1 MALKQTINTIP
12 IKYKIAMKTGRVVK
26 VVDYSTSMYPYFKS
40 MN

>member
-12 IKYKIAMKTGRVVK
+12 IKYNKAMKIGRVVK
-26 VVDYSTSMYPYFKS
+26 VVDYSTSIYPYSKS